1 MYFYLKNSINKST
14 YLNISDYKYYSKHKI
29 YTINC
34 IKIKTL
40 FKYYFLFIL
49 FFIYLLYL
57 IPNSLKIFKQYY
69 SGIKIEGKNLEQY
82 FYLCNNGTL
91 INKKKFKKIEN
102 PKISIISSIYNRE
115 KYILRFIRSIQN
127 QYFDDIEIIL
137 VDDSSRDNS
146 AKLIEEFQKEDERI
160 ILIKHKTNKG
170 TLISR
175 NDGILFSK
183 GEYLI
188 IPDIDDILS
197 ENILYNCYE
206 SAKLNNYEM
215 VRFYIYLGNGHLLF
229 ENIIDNIESEKILY
243 PRLST
248 YIYYGLGSLEQID
261 YNLSNKFI
269 KREAYMRALCS
280 ISQFYLKQYMTLLED
295 GLMDFILYRT
305 IKSFFFLKKIGYYY
319 WQNNQSITI
328 KPTENYNLKA
338 RFIFI
343 HWKFIFEN
351 TKNNKYEK
359 DMVNSNINKLYSML
373 NKDFYLITKD
383 FTFYYNIINI
393 FLNSKFINE
402 SNKSLLKRLK
412 KILNKKNKKYNL

>member
-1 MYFYLKNSINKST
+1 
-14 YLNISDYKYYSKHKI
+14 
-29 YTINC
+29 
-34 IKIKTL
+34 
-40 FKYYFLFIL
+40 
-49 FFIYLLYL
+49 
-57 IPNSLKIFKQYY
+57 
-69 SGIKIEGKNLEQY
+69 
-82 FYLCNNGTL
+82 
-91 INKKKFKKIEN
+91 
-102 PKISIISSIYNRE
+102 
-115 KYILRFIRSIQN
+115 
-127 QYFDDIEIIL
+127 
-137 VDDSSRDNS
+137 
-146 AKLIEEFQKEDERI
+146 
-160 ILIKHKTNKG
+160 
-170 TLISR
+170 
-175 NDGILFSK
+175 
-183 GEYLI
+183 
-188 IPDIDDILS
+188 
-197 ENILYNCYE
+197 
-206 SAKLNNYEM
+206 M
-215 VRFYIYLGNGHLLF
+215 VRFYIYFGNGHLLF
-229 ENIIDNIESEKILY
+229 ENIVDKLESERILY

-248 YIYYGLGSLEQID
+248 YIYYGLGYLEQID

-328 KPTENYNLKA
+328 KPTENYNLKT

-359 DMVNSNINKLYSML
+359 DMANSNINKLYSML

-402 SNKSLLKRLK
+402 SNKSFLKRLK